1 MKEKDIDA
9 AVGMTRKWDA
19 REAGR
24 DVARNT
30 IKNLKTPPSFIVLFS
45 TIHYKDHGGFEEF
58 LKGVWDVIPEGTP
71 LVGGTVAG
79 FMNNY
84 GCYARGASA
93 LAVSY
98 SNMNIGLGVGKNTKR
113 SPKKASRQ
121 AVNLLKNELDD
132 SNFESNF
139 IFNFISGPE
148 VPNIP
153 GLGRKK
159 IIKSGII
166 SKFAPQAFKI
176 SQSLFQKG
184 FAMEDKIFKEITKK
198 LPNFNMVLGTST
210 DDYKALCNYQFHNDK
225 LLDNSVISLGISTD
239 IFHDVFTTHVMEK
252 SEDISIT
259 KIDKS
264 RHIVKEINN
273 KPAVPELLKI
283 LNWPSDFLNEKTMSH
298 TILYYPLCIERHNHK
313 IPAEIVFILKD
324 SFLVPCSIDSDT
336 ISIIRVSGEDIIN
349 TFKENLIHYDS
360 ISPEFGLFSVCV
372 TIIESIGYK
381 MNLIKNEISNY
392 FGEKPFLMFFCT
404 GEGTY
409 SPKEKIKYANM
420 SVNSAIF
427 GNPK

>member
-30 IKNLKTPPSFIVLFS
+30 IKDLKTPPSFIVLFS

-84 GCYARGASA
+84 GCFTRGASA
-93 LAVSY
+93 LAISY
-98 SNMNIGLGVGKNTKR
+98 PNMKIGIGVGKNTKR
-113 SPKKASRQ
+113 SPKKASKQ
-121 AVNLLKNELDD
+121 AANLLKNKLNE

-225 LLDNSVISLGISTD
+225 ILNNSVISLGISTD
-239 IFHDVFTTHVMEK
+239 IPHDVVTTHVMEK
-252 SEDISIT
+252 SEDIAIT

-349 TFKENLIHYDS
+349 SFKENILHFDNIN
-360 ISPEFGLFSVCV
+360 PEFGLFSVCV

-381 MNLIKNEISNY
+381 MNLIQDEISNY